1 MPQKRNPDS
10 LELMRG
16 ISGEIFGQMAGFMM
30 TMKGLPSTYNKD
42 MQSDKSSMFTTFD
55 RIMSSLSVAKGVL
68 STLVVNKE
76 NCQKS
81 LSFDMLA
88 TDIAYYLVRKGV
100 SFRAAHHVAGEV
112 IKYSE
117 ENAIPLKDLS
127 TDQLQ
132 AIHPDIGED
141 LNDIWSF
148 EASAEQYQAIG
159 GTARSSVQDQI
170 KYLKN
175 KFQL

>member
-16 ISGEIFGQMAGFMM
+16 ISGEIFGHMAGFMM

-42 MQSDKSSMFTTFD
+42 MQSDKSSMFATFD
-55 RIMSSLSVAKGVL
+55 RIMSSLYVAKGVL
-68 STLVVNKE
+68 STLIVNKDK
-76 NCQKS
+76 CQQS

-100 SFRAAHHVAGEV
+100 SFRAAHHAAGEV

-117 ENAIPLKDLS
+117 ENSIPLKDLS
-127 TDQLQ
+127 TDQLE

-141 LNDIWSF
+141 LKDIWSF

-159 GTARSSVQDQI
+159 GTGKSSIQDQI
-170 KYLKN
+170 TYLKD
-175 KFQL
+175 KFEI